1 MARLLHAKAGP
12 LPSGVGGREPSA
24 NRRSKQSRTVGEV
37 ATTSAGAACT
47 TEVNSVAGPVAITLR
62 LTPRPM
68 GQPRSGRKRCLMLE
82 LYASKG
88 ARTVLRGGGA
98 GNSTSLPDIGVEPSG
113 DITPRESGLT
123 SLGCWRTGTDSQP
136 ARGAKQNCL
145 GQQCPWCGPR
155 RTSVAGPAAV
165 PSRLTPRPMG
175 QPRPVRGVVGRR
187 SRARSC
193 LAGALF
199 NA

>member
-1 MARLLHAKAGP
+1 M
-12 LPSGVGGREPSA
+12 GR
-24 NRRSKQSRTVGEV
+24 
-37 ATTSAGAACT
+37 
-47 TEVNSVAGPVAITLR
+47 
-62 LTPRPM
+62 
-68 GQPRSGRKRCLMLE
+68 
-82 LYASKG
+82 
-88 ARTVLRGGGA
+88 
-98 GNSTSLPDIGVEPSG
+98 IGVEPSG

-199 NA
+199 DADYREGKLTHSSRLSIAVSPPSSSRSCYPVLGGRGGVILLDDRTILSSFPCFQDPNPIRLGPGLPF